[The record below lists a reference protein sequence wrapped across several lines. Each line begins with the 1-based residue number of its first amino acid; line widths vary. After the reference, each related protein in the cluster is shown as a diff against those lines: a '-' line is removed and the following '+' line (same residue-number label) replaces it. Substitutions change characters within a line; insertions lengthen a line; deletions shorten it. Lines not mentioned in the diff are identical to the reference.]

1 MTDAQPAHVPHVQEE
16 VLHRYFDGELQAGEA
31 ATVRGHLASCEH
43 CTARHGALSSLRQ
56 MITVA
61 AEQSS
66 LDVDFDRAFLR
77 IEREVRAQSSEQARG
92 RASEQS
98 VLERALGWLKKTLQD
113 RPEQLWAPAL
123 GVAAAAALLM
133 VVGREDR
140 SPELAQSGQTAVEP
154 AVEATAAA
162 GTSPAGSAGNEPAA
176 GLPEGALAMASSEV
190 VQVDFG
196 DQTGTVFEVAVAD
209 GVSTPVVW
217 INQ

>member
-1 MTDAQPAHVPHVQEE
+1 MQ
-16 VLHRYFDGELQAGEA
+16 HRYFDGELPASEA
-31 ATVRGHLASCEH
+31 ATVRGHLTSCEH

-77 IEREVRAQSSEQARG
+77 IEREVRGQSREQARGQSSEQG
-92 RASEQS
+92 LLEQ
-98 VLERALGWLKKTLQD
+98 AFGWLKTTLQD
-113 RPEQLWAPAL
+113 RPERLWAPAL
-123 GVAAAAALLM
+123 GVAAAAALLL
-133 VVGREDR
+133 VLGREDR
-140 SPELAQSGQTAVEP
+140 GPEMAKSAQSTVEP
-154 AVEATAAA
+154 AVEATAVA
-162 GTSPAGSAGNEPAA
+162 GTSPVGTAGSEPTA